1 MSASETREGASARER
16 RLGAWTRPGA
26 RGRGR
31 LASTTTRGFF
41 GRRGNDNE
49 GGGDGA
55 SSSTTTKEDLGRA
68 TWTFLHT
75 FAAQYPDEPTRRQ
88 ERDAKELIMILTRMY
103 PCGECAEHFAE
114 IVRAH
119 PPDCSSG
126 LALQRWMCAVHN
138 QVNASLGKPWFD
150 CAKVDERWSKLDCDE
165 EDSAGCSLAGR
176 RAKMMR

>member
-1 MSASETREGASARER
+1 M
-16 RLGAWTRPGA
+16 
-26 RGRGR
+26 
-31 LASTTTRGFF
+31 ASTTTRGFF

>member
-1 MSASETREGASARER
+1 MSASETRERASARER
-16 RLGAWTRPGA
+16 RLGAWARPGA

-31 LASTTTRGFF
+31 LASTTTRAIA
-41 GRRGNDNE
+41 RRGNENE
-49 GGGDGA
+49 GGGDA

-165 EDSAGCSLAGR
+165 EDSTGCSLAGR